1 MKPLNPVLFPNSG
14 SSLVKA
20 LKDETPKWATMF
32 PVLAKVRIATKREDL
47 PIGGPYSTQ
56 AIITPTAS
64 KYMFNGSKKLQGY
77 NINLFGNSYEDV
89 EKLGTALEV
98 VFQTIQT
105 VPFHWLQVNMSA
117 IPVDGSLYE
126 KENHRFM
133 SVDGLII
140 GTFVGL

>member
-20 LKDETPKWATMF
+20 LKNEVPKWATMF
-32 PVLAKVRIATKREDL
+32 PVLANVRIATKREDL
-47 PIGGPYSTQ
+47 SVGGPYSTQ
-56 AIITPTAS
+56 AIVTPTAA
-64 KYMFNGSKKLQGY
+64 KYQLNGSRKLQGY
-77 NINLFGNSYEDV
+77 NINLYGNSYEDV
-89 EKLGTALEV
+89 ENLGTALEV
-98 VFQTIQT
+98 VFQAIQ
-105 VPFHWLQVNMSA
+105 VMPFHWLQIKLSA

-133 SVDGLII
+133 SVDGLIV